1 MDLTIAKKPD
11 DLTII
16 QQRIHQYTRKTMPH
30 ALIATLWIQL
40 TDIYGHRFMNTY
52 GEKDSGVWYQ
62 ALSDLTEDDLSKGLT
77 LMMRD
82 IRFETWPP
90 NCTQFRHLCL
100 STKEPLAPKSV
111 EAFREIRQNR
121 YCLSPQ
127 WSHPAI
133 KLAIKCMGTKAAY
146 AEDDEKAYQAFLTKY
161 TQICERMAD
170 GHPIPHVADSEI
182 NPPQFKREPSASMS
196 QNIKALLASLKS
208 PSTQRAIR

>member
-1 MDLTIAKKPD
+1 
-11 DLTII
+11 
-16 QQRIHQYTRKTMPH
+16 MPP

-62 ALSDLTEDDLSKGLT
+62 ALNDLTEDDLRKGLT
-77 LMMRD
+77 TMMRD

-100 STKEPLAPKSV
+100 STKEPLAPKTV
-111 EAFREIRQNR
+111 EAFREVRQNM
-121 YCLSPQ
+121 YCSSPQ

-146 AEDDEKAYQAFLTKY
+146 AEDDAEAFKGFSAKY
-161 TQICERMAD
+161 MQICERMAK
-170 GHPIPHVADSEI
+170 GHPLPDIADSEVRAPEF
-182 NPPQFKREPSASMS
+182 NRKHSPNMS

-208 PSTQRAIR
+208 PSTQGAIR